1 MRGILHERDAFIR
14 DVEKDDCCAQDGAA
28 SDDLHVEDVGD
39 AHQQEDEHLAADALK
54 ADSAGELVVCD
65 GAHDAGDVVHNGEDH
80 ERNEQA
86 IAAAEEV
93 AQPATDGRKHKLNG
107 VPEFFHD
114 DFLLK
119 SRAFV
124 SFQTG

>member
-1 MRGILHERDAFIR
+1 MPL
-14 DVEKDDCCAQDGAA
+14 KPT
-28 SDDLHVEDVGD
+28 
-39 AHQQEDEHLAADALK
+39 ALE
-54 ADSAGELVVCD
+54 SLVVCD
-65 GAHDAGDVVHNGEDH
+65 GAHDAGKVVHNDEDH

-93 AQPATDGRKHKLNG
+93 AQPAADGRKYKLNG

-114 DFLLK
+114 VLLLK

-124 SFQTG
+124 SFRTG